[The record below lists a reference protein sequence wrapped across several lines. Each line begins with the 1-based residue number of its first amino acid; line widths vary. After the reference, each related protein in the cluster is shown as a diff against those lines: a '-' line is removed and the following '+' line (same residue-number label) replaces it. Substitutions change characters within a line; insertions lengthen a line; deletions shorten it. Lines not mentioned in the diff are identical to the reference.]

1 MFYNRLKQL
10 CKSKNTSI
18 TAVLKALNI
27 STSKGTAWKN
37 GSAPSS
43 EIVIKL
49 AEYFDVST
57 DFLLGLSDE
66 LHRKIKLSNVEIIL
80 PSYPNKKT
88 GLFYENFISICKECG
103 KKPTNVIAELG
114 LSAGNLSKW
123 KNGVVPKG
131 NTLEKIATYFNV
143 TSDSLLGIEKAEEDF
158 LTQRLIK
165 EVRSLSDEDLQK
177 VIEYAEL
184 LKLKSNDKK

>member
-49 AEYFDVST
+49 AEYFNVST

-66 LHRKIKLSNVEIIL
+66 PHRKIKLSDVDTIL
-80 PSYPNKKT
+80 PSYPNEKFVTKFAVT
-88 GLFYENFISICKECG
+88 FKDEKEEQIGLLMEQAK
-103 KKPTNVIAELG
+103 
-114 LSAGNLSKW
+114 
-123 KNGVVPKG
+123 
-131 NTLEKIATYFNV
+131 
-143 TSDSLLGIEKAEEDF
+143 
-158 LTQRLIK
+158 
-165 EVRSLSDEDLQK
+165 SLSDEDLQK

>member
-1 MFYNRLKQL
+1 MKR
-10 CKSKNTSI
+10 
-18 TAVLKALNI
+18 
-27 STSKGTAWKN
+27 
-37 GSAPSS
+37 
-43 EIVIKL
+43 
-49 AEYFDVST
+49 
-57 DFLLGLSDE
+57 
-66 LHRKIKLSNVEIIL
+66 
-80 PSYPNKKT
+80 
-88 GLFYENFISICKECG
+88 LFYENFISICKANG

-131 NTLEKIATYFNV
+131 NTLEKLATYFSV
-143 TSDSLLGIEKAEEDF
+143 TSDSLLGLKQNEEDT
-158 LTQRLIK
+158 LTQHLLN

>member
-18 TAVLKALNI
+18 TAVLKALHI

-66 LHRKIKLSNVEIIL
+66 LHRKIKLSDVDTIL
-80 PSYPNKKT
+80 PSYPNEKFVTKFAVT
-88 GLFYENFISICKECG
+88 FKDEKEEQIGLLMEQAK
-103 KKPTNVIAELG
+103 L
-114 LSAGNLSKW
+114 
-123 KNGVVPKG
+123 
-131 NTLEKIATYFNV
+131 
-143 TSDSLLGIEKAEEDF
+143 
-158 LTQRLIK
+158 
-165 EVRSLSDEDLQK
+165 LSDEDLQK

>member
-1 MFYNRLKQL
+1 M
-10 CKSKNTSI
+10 
-18 TAVLKALNI
+18 
-27 STSKGTAWKN
+27 
-37 GSAPSS
+37 
-43 EIVIKL
+43 
-49 AEYFDVST
+49 
-57 DFLLGLSDE
+57 
-66 LHRKIKLSNVEIIL
+66 
-80 PSYPNKKT
+80 
-88 GLFYENFISICKECG
+88 FYENFVLICKKSG

-143 TSDSLLGIEKAEEDF
+143 TSDSLLGIEKAEEDL

-165 EVRSLSDEDLQK
+165 EVRSLSDEDLKK

-184 LKLKSNDKK
+184 LKLKSNDKSKNC

>member
-66 LHRKIKLSNVEIIL
+66 LHRKIKLSDVDTIS
-80 PSYPNKKT
+80 PSYPNEKFVTKFAVTFKDEKEEQNFVNRLKKENISLSIIQKSDQI
-88 GLFYENFISICKECG
+88 GLLMEQAK
-103 KKPTNVIAELG
+103 L
-114 LSAGNLSKW
+114 
-123 KNGVVPKG
+123 
-131 NTLEKIATYFNV
+131 
-143 TSDSLLGIEKAEEDF
+143 
-158 LTQRLIK
+158 
-165 EVRSLSDEDLQK
+165 LSDEDLQK

>member
-66 LHRKIKLSNVEIIL
+66 PHRKIKLSDVDTIL
-80 PSYPNKKT
+80 PSYPNEKFAVTFKDEKEEQI
-88 GLFYENFISICKECG
+88 GLLMEQAK
-103 KKPTNVIAELG
+103 
-114 LSAGNLSKW
+114 
-123 KNGVVPKG
+123 
-131 NTLEKIATYFNV
+131 
-143 TSDSLLGIEKAEEDF
+143 
-158 LTQRLIK
+158 
-165 EVRSLSDEDLQK
+165 SLSDEDLQK

>member
-1 MFYNRLKQL
+1 M
-10 CKSKNTSI
+10 
-18 TAVLKALNI
+18 
-27 STSKGTAWKN
+27 
-37 GSAPSS
+37 
-43 EIVIKL
+43 
-49 AEYFDVST
+49 
-57 DFLLGLSDE
+57 
-66 LHRKIKLSNVEIIL
+66 
-80 PSYPNKKT
+80 
-88 GLFYENFISICKECG
+88 FYENFVSICKECG
-103 KKPTNVIAELG
+103 KKPTNVIAELR

-143 TSDSLLGIEKAEEDF
+143 TSDSLLGIEKAEEDS

-165 EVRSLSDEDLQK
+165 EIRSLSDEDLKK

>member
-66 LHRKIKLSNVEIIL
+66 LHRKIKLSDVDTIL
-80 PSYPNKKT
+80 PSYPNEKFVTKFAVT
-88 GLFYENFISICKECG
+88 FKDEKEEQIGLLMEQAK
-103 KKPTNVIAELG
+103 L
-114 LSAGNLSKW
+114 
-123 KNGVVPKG
+123 
-131 NTLEKIATYFNV
+131 
-143 TSDSLLGIEKAEEDF
+143 
-158 LTQRLIK
+158 
-165 EVRSLSDEDLQK
+165 LSDEDLQK